1 MGKARTNRVPCRHHR
16 GTVRPLYMETMMTDL
31 EIVLLIAFVFM
42 YWMYRRA
49 YRDRCKYKSALVA
62 VGLGRATVHVNE
74 QSKRFKVEMHTND

>member
-1 MGKARTNRVPCRHHR
+1 
-16 GTVRPLYMETMMTDL
+16 METMMTDL

-42 YWMYRRA
+42 YWMYRKAHRA
-49 YRDRCKYKSALVA
+49 GCKYKSALVA

>member
-1 MGKARTNRVPCRHHR
+1 
-16 GTVRPLYMETMMTDL
+16 METMMTDL

-42 YWMYRRA
+42 YWMYRKA
-49 YRDRCKYKSALVA
+49 YRAVCKYKSALVA